1 MNEQSVLPPG
11 VPDLVAG
18 RYELQSLIGRGGMA
32 DVYLGMD
39 RVLSRKVAIKL
50 LRPDMARDSMV
61 VARFERE
68 AKAVAGLSHP
78 NIVGVY
84 DTGVIPAG
92 DTRPD
97 ELPYIVM

>member
-68 AKAVAGLSHP
+68 AKAVAGS
-78 NIVGVY
+78 
-84 DTGVIPAG
+84 A
-92 DTRPD
+92 TRTSWASTTPGSS
-97 ELPYIVM
+97 PPGTPGPMSCPTS